1 MTSVFIPTTQHP
13 VEIISL
19 TEEHSDI
26 QSVICITNTF
36 NALPV
41 STAYHGFVRRPTGII
56 QKLTGIPSFRADVS
70 GPIDQGDSWQLSMLI
85 AHRLHHNHLF
95 RQAYDSAGNMA
106 YIWASGQVDINQ
118 NVSPVQH
125 IAEKFAA
132 SQSLFEDIRS
142 RGGKIHIVLHPEN
155 MTELKHVIPEHM
167 ICHSV
172 SDAANIDQLLS
183 DERFRVSRDQRD
195 NNRYDPQP
203 QRPMGAMFR
212 RLYNKHW
219 KRRMLGY
226 GLTISIIVS
235 LQQMIPWHPIHA
247 AMEMEKSGSH
257 VELIRMLK
265 SYRQDNHIVRRWSF
279 LYFEEAYLKQKSQS
293 LINQLDMQ
301 LVWAVA
307 DNNSASC
314 DHNQMR
320 WHRYQITDTV
330 LPSLPRQRCQF
341 YLEIQNNGSDR
352 LAIAVAIHSKDGEQT
367 NPILQ
372 PAQTELAP
380 TEHIRHPINSHDDRP
395 LILMISASD
404 HLTMN
409 WYRWFKRWANR
420 PFGMNARKSLTDT
433 GIGVYMATQN
443 DR

>member
-172 SDAANIDQLLS
+172 SDAADIDQLLS

-195 NNRYDPQP
+195 NNRNDPQP

-279 LYFEEAYLKQKSQS
+279 LYFEEAYLKQKSQT

-320 WHRYQITDTV
+320 WHRYQITDTE
-330 LPSLPRQRCQF
+330 LPALPRQRCQF

-380 TEHIRHPINSHDDRP
+380 TEHIRHPINSHDDKP

-420 PFGMNARKSLTDT
+420 PLGMNARKSLTDT

>member
-95 RQAYDSAGNMA
+95 RQTYDSAGNMA

-172 SDAANIDQLLS
+172 SDAADIDQLLS

-195 NNRYDPQP
+195 NNRNHPQP

-320 WHRYQITDTV
+320 WHRYQITDTE

-380 TEHIRHPINSHDDRP
+380 TEHIRHPINSHDDKP

-420 PFGMNARKSLTDT
+420 PLGMNARKSLTDT

>member
-1 MTSVFIPTTQHP
+1 MTCVFIPTTQHP

-95 RQAYDSAGNMA
+95 RQAHDTEGNMA

-118 NVSPVQH
+118 NVTPIQH
-125 IAEKFAA
+125 ITEKFAA
-132 SQSLFEDIRS
+132 SQSLFDDIRS
-142 RGGKIHIVLHPEN
+142 RGGQLHIVLHPDN
-155 MTELKHVIPEHM
+155 MEELKDLIPECI

-172 SDAANIDQLLS
+172 SDATDIDQLLS
-183 DERFRVSRDQRD
+183 DERFLVSHDQR
-195 NNRYDPQP
+195 NINHPRQKPHRQ
-203 QRPMGAMFR
+203 MGIMFR
-212 RLYNKHW
+212 RLYNKSW
-219 KRRMLGY
+219 KRRVLGY
-226 GLTISIIVS
+226 GLTISFIVS

-247 AMEMEKSGSH
+247 GMEMEKSGAH

-265 SYRQDNHIVRRWSF
+265 SYRQDSHIVKRWSF
-279 LYFEEAYLKQKSQS
+279 LYFEEAYLKQKSQT

-314 DHNQMR
+314 DNNQMR

-341 YLEIQNNGSDR
+341 YLEIQNNGSER
-352 LAIAVAIHSKDGEQT
+352 LAIAVAIHVKDGDQT
-367 NPILQ
+367 SPILQ

-380 TEHIRHPINSHDDRP
+380 TEHIRHSINTNDHKP

-420 PFGMNARKSLTDT
+420 PLAMNARKSLIDT
-433 GIGVYMATQN
+433 GIGVHMATQN
-443 DR
+443 NG